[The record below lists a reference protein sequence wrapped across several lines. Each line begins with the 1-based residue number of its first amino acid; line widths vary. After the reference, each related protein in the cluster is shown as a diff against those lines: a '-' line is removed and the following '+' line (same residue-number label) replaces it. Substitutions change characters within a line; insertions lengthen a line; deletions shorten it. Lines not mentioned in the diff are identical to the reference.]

1 MCNAGGPE
9 AASGQAAVLL
19 HKEKSRK
26 DTDLLEGHGNDPRAG
41 MPPSKDRLC
50 SWRREGS
57 GETYSSL
64 SASQGAVGKKGADYL
79 AGSVVMRQGNGFRLK
94 EGRFRMGIRK
104 MFT

>member
-41 MPPSKDRLC
+41 MPPSKDRL
-50 SWRREGS
+50 R
-57 GETYSSL
+57 
-64 SASQGAVGKKGADYL
+64 AGAVQLEK
-79 AGSVVMRQGNGFRLK
+79 RRLW
-94 EGRFRMGIRK
+94 GDL
-104 MFT
+104 